1 MTKVLEAEISEE
13 LSMKE
18 LYQLNHTMQHLDT
31 LQNFS
36 AIGFF
41 SISRSTLRG
50 MCSAAIT
57 YLIILVQFRKG
68 TPVTPHL

>member
-1 MTKVLEAEISEE
+1 MSKKLEAKINEE
-13 LSMKE
+13 LSMRE
-18 LYQLNHTMQHLDT
+18 VYQLNHTMQRLNA
-31 LQNFS
+31 LECFS
-36 AIGFF
+36 ALGFF

-57 YLIILVQFRKG
+57 YLIILIQFRKG

>member
-1 MTKVLEAEISEE
+1 MSKKLEAELNEE

-18 LYQLNHTMQHLDT
+18 AYRLNRTMQRLNA
-31 LQNFS
+31 LKSFS
-36 AIGFF
+36 ALGFF

-57 YLIILVQFRKG
+57 YLIILIQFRKG